1 MRERLR
7 SFVHC
12 ARRPTRVRGD
22 CDDKHTQCGFC
33 EILAVCYAMLNL
45 FSLSNCHMVIISNQR
60 QTCPSPPTSFP
71 FTKQESRE
79 RRTTVTVV
87 KHFNSFQIKILSNFL
102 LKYVTAAS
110 QTLQCGIVDNKIACV
125 FTGVE
130 TPVNVFIVKGGK
142 CPNSDSRLK
151 FLTVVMFFL

>member
-7 SFVHC
+7 SFVRC

-71 FTKQESRE
+71 FTKEGSRE
-79 RRTTVTVV
+79 RRTMVV
-87 KHFNSFQIKILSNFL
+87 KHFKIIIKIRLCCFPKIFSVVL
-102 LKYVTAAS
+102 WIIK
-110 QTLQCGIVDNKIACV
+110 LQMYV

-130 TPVNVFIVKGGK
+130 TPVNVFTVKGGK
-142 CPNSDSRLK
+142 CANSDS
-151 FLTVVMFFL
+151 